1 MMKLPRAPLAVVFDL
16 DGLLFDT
23 ERLYQKALGT
33 ASVEVGCEMHPE
45 VFESLIGTPW
55 ALSRRMLFDRYG
67 ENYPVDRLAD
77 IWIAHF
83 RVLADSELEMKAG
96 TVELLAFLDDLAL
109 PRAIATS
116 SSHKTVGHHLGAHK
130 LVDRFHHVV
139 ASGDYENG
147 KPSPDPYLMAA
158 QRMNVDPRHCLA
170 LEDSFNG
177 IRSAAAAGMMAVM
190 VPDLVQP
197 TEEIRRLCTA
207 VVTNLLDVRELIG
220 SSRRGSA
227 AASS

>member
-1 MMKLPRAPLAVVFDL
+1 MKLPRAPLAVVFDM

-33 ASVEVGCEMHPE
+33 ASAEVGCEMHPD

-67 ENYPVDRLAD
+67 ESYPVDRLAD
-77 IWIAHF
+77 VWIEHF

-96 TVELLAFLDDLAL
+96 VVELLAFLKDLAL
-109 PRAIATS
+109 PCAIATS
-116 SSHKTVGHHLGAHK
+116 SSHKTVGHHLGVHGLA
-130 LVDRFHHVV
+130 DRFGHVV

-147 KPSPDPYLMAA
+147 KPSPDPYLTAA
-158 QRMNVDPRHCLA
+158 QRLQVDPSRCLA
-170 LEDSFNG
+170 LEDSLNG
-177 IRSAAAAGMMAVM
+177 IRSASSAGMMAVM

-197 TEEIRRLCTA
+197 TEEIRLLCTA
-207 VVTNLLDVRELIG
+207 IVADLHEVRALIG